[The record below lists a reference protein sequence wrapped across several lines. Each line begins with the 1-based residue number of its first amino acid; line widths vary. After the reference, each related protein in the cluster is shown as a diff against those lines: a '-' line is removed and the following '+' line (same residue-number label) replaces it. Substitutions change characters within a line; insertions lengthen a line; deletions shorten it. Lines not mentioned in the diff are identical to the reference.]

1 MTANLDATID
11 TTAAVVKAIGDTAT
25 AAMQVGNVVLPI
37 LQDIGLFFPPGAIAA
52 NYVAVALPYI
62 TDVAKYAPAVS
73 SGLETGKPM
82 IEAAIGVGAALL
94 DPLNGLLN
102 GVPGLAEAHVFFA
115 DLNAWFVDNAY
126 TPQDP
131 RFERA
136 STGANAP

>member
-1 MTANLDATID
+1 MTVNLGATID

-25 AAMQVGNVVLPI
+25 AAMQVGDAVLPI

-52 NYVAVALPYI
+52 NYLAVAMPYI
-62 TDVAKYAPAVS
+62 TEVAKYAPAVS

-94 DPLNGLLN
+94 DPLHGLLSAIPDLV
-102 GVPGLAEAHVFFA
+102 GAHVFFA
-115 DLNAWFVDNAY
+115 ALEVWFKENEF

-136 STGANAP
+136 SGGANA